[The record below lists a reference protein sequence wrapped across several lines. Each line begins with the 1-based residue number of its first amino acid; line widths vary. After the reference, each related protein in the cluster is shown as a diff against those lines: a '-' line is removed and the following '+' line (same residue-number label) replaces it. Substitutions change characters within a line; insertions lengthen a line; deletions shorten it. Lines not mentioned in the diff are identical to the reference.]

1 MNNFTRLIKH
11 LKPYWWRIAIAA
23 LASTAYG
30 AMDGAFA
37 YFIAPVLNKIFVSK
51 DLLIFSLMPVFV
63 VILFM
68 IRGLCRFANEFF
80 MRTAAQLA
88 VNDIR
93 KKVFTSCMRL
103 DLGFFQRNQTGSL
116 ISRVFNDVYVM
127 QDGAGNIITSIFR
140 DGISV
145 ISLLAVI
152 FYRDWQLAIISFLA
166 IPLTIYPAQ
175 LIGKKIKRVAKTGQE
190 RSGDITSILQE
201 AFSGI
206 KVIKAFGLEKSQI
219 TKFTRS
225 NEAFYHYFRKGI
237 KYSSLSAPII
247 EIITSF
253 GIAGVIFFGGKSV
266 MSGRMTAADFF
277 SFVTAMALVYS
288 PFKKLINTYN
298 DSQRCLGA
306 AERVFEI
313 IDAHTD
319 ITDAPD
325 ALPLKRAEGVVAFK
339 DVQFK
344 YADKIILNNIN
355 LVARK
360 GEIIALIGPSG
371 AGKTTLVSLILRFF
385 DATEGVVSIDALDV
399 RTIRRTDL
407 ISQVAL
413 VDQETVLFNDTIAN
427 NIRYGKPDALL
438 GEVEAAARAAYAHEF
453 ISEMP
458 DGYET
463 NIGDRGLR
471 LSGGQ
476 RQRLCIARALLKDAP
491 VLILDEATSA
501 LDTESEKM
509 VQQALEN
516 LMTNRTTF
524 VIAHRLSTILHADKI
539 LVMDDGQI
547 VEQGNHEQ
555 LLAANGLY
563 TRLYEMQFKN
573 LPSLPKDLQQG
584 ATGE

>member
-1 MNNFTRLIKH
+1 MNNFIRLTKY
-11 LKPYWWRIAIAA
+11 LKPYWWRITIAA

-37 YFIAPVLNKIFVSK
+37 YFIAPVLNKIFVAK
-51 DLLIFSLMPVFV
+51 DLLIFSLMPFLVI
-63 VILFM
+63 ILFA

-80 MRTAAQLA
+80 MRSAAQLA

-93 KKVFTSCMRL
+93 KEVFSNCLRL
-103 DLGFFQRNQTGSL
+103 DLRFFQRHQTGSL

-127 QDGAGNIITSIFR
+127 QDGAGNIITSVFR

-145 ISLLAVI
+145 ISLLVVI

-175 LIGKKIKRVAKTGQE
+175 LIGKKIKRVSKIGQE

-206 KVIKAFGLEKSQI
+206 KVIKAFGLEKRQI
-219 TKFTRS
+219 DKFAKS
-225 NEAFYHYFRKGI
+225 NEDFYHYFRKGI
-237 KYSSLSAPII
+237 KYSSLSAPVI

-288 PFKKLINTYN
+288 PFKKLLSTYN

-313 IDAHTD
+313 IDAQPEIVDPPHAT
-319 ITDAPD
+319 
-325 ALPLKRAEGVVAFK
+325 ALPHTQGIVEFK
-339 DVQFK
+339 NVSFK
-344 YADKIILNNIN
+344 YADNTILEDIN
-355 LVARK
+355 LVAQK
-360 GEIIALIGPSG
+360 GQIIALIGPSG
-371 AGKTTLVSLILRFF
+371 AGKTTLVSLIARFF
-385 DATEGVVSIDALDV
+385 DVSDGVVTLDSHDV
-399 RTIRRTDL
+399 RSIRHSDL
-407 ISQVAL
+407 VSQLSL
-413 VDQETVLFNDTIAN
+413 VDQETILFNDTIAN
-427 NIRYGKPDALL
+427 NIRYGRPDASLDK
-438 GEVEAAARAAYAHEF
+438 VEQAARAAYAHDF
-453 ISEMP
+453 ISAMP
-458 DGYET
+458 EGYET
-463 NIGDRGLR
+463 NIGDRGVR

-476 RQRLCIARALLKDAP
+476 RQRICIARALLKDAP

-509 VQQALEN
+509 VQEALEN
-516 LMTNRTTF
+516 LMKNRTTF
-524 VIAHRLSTILHADKI
+524 VIAHRLSTVLHADTI
-539 LVMDDGQI
+539 LVMDQGRI
-547 VEQGNHEQ
+547 VERGTHKQ
-555 LLAANGLY
+555 LVAQNGLY
-563 TRLYEMQFKN
+563 TRLYEMQFK
-573 LPSLPKDLQQG
+573 D
-584 ATGE
+584 